1 MANFDSRNLS
11 TLSAIAKSL
20 QLTPSAVA
28 NWSKA
33 DDFPAPALKVG
44 RTQAWDAAAVIQWG
58 LANDRIK
65 TPSELRKLADAI
77 EAVLF
82 TEDDDTEAAEVA
94 AELNELLSD
103 DAEADADFDVIEVDE
118 V

>member
-1 MANFDSRNLS
+1 MSAFNTANLS
-11 TLSAIAKSL
+11 TLSAIAKAL

-33 DDFPAPALKVG
+33 DDFPAPVLKVG
-44 RTQAWDAAAVIQWG
+44 RTQAWDAAEVIMWG

-65 TPSELRKLADAI
+65 TPSELRRLADAI
-77 EAVLF
+77 EAALF
-82 TEDDDTEAAEVA
+82 TEDDDTEVA
-94 AELNELLSD
+94 D

>member
-1 MANFDSRNLS
+1 MAAFDPTNLS

-65 TPSELRKLADAI
+65 TPAALRELADVI
-77 EAVLF
+77 EHVLF
-82 TEDDDTEAAEVA
+82 PEDDEDDVVEIEVDFV
-94 AELNELLSD
+94 D
-103 DAEADADFDVIEVDE
+103 DEDADFVATEVEE

>member
-1 MANFDSRNLS
+1 MSAFNPANLS
-11 TLSAIAKSL
+11 TLSAIAKTL

-44 RTQAWDAAAVIQWG
+44 RTQAWDAAEVIMWG

-65 TPSELRKLADAI
+65 TPSELRRLADAI
-77 EAVLF
+77 EAALF
-82 TEDDDTEAAEVA
+82 TEDDDTEVAEVEV
-94 AELNELLSD
+94 AEL
-103 DAEADADFDVIEVDE
+103 ADADFDVIEVDE

>member
-1 MANFDSRNLS
+1 MAAFDTTNLS

-33 DDFPAPALKVG
+33 DDFPDPALKVG
-44 RTQAWDAAAVIQWG
+44 RTQAWDAADVIQWG

-65 TPSELRKLADAI
+65 TPSQLRQLADAI
-77 EAVLF
+77 EKVLF
-82 TEDDDTEAAEVA
+82 P
-94 AELNELLSD
+94 
-103 DAEADADFDVIEVDE
+103 EADEDEPELASDAFNEVFAETE
-118 V
+118 VEEV